1 MQQQG
6 DLSSHTDP
14 MPPQQPP
21 DAALPATWLAVV
33 TSWLKVGTVAT
44 LVLMM
49 LYVGTYFGTAF
60 ACGAGW
66 MESGTRRQIVW
77 TVHWPISKH
86 AVNESLDGPRVVNR
100 ANAWCFQL
108 GWNHFHR

>member
-14 MPPQQPP
+14 MPPQQPA
-21 DAALPATWLAVV
+21 DAAVPATWLARA

-86 AVNESLDGPRVVNR
+86 AVSESLDGPRVVNR
-100 ANAWCFQL
+100 ANAWCLQL